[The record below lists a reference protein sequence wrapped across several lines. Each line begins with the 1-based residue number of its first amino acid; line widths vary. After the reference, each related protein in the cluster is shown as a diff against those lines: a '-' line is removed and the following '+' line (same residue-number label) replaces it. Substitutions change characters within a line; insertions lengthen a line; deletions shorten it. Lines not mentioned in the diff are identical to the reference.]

1 MPYKITTQHYK
12 DIKPKKFEGYLV
24 SEISAA
30 ESDYDGPTID
40 ESVGG
45 RQMMFYDATEATTID
60 ESEGKDLMAFY
71 DDYADDTTTMDE
83 DEGKK
88 LMAYYMDKANLKT
101 NIKSPV
107 GKPLVRQAE
116 AAREALAKM
125 FPDVDVS
132 TDLNWDGDTELESED
147 ENDVKERE
155 ALHEAAEERISVMNK
170 PQVQD
175 VVVLGSGSS
184 AVQVDPVVS
193 KMLIGMNPEE
203 REKAGQLI
211 YDSVSKMRSAVEQV
225 VPAISDPPVNIFVKS
240 AGQDIPL
247 TSRNVLELRENGKF
261 VDPGFFDMVAFTV
274 SQNPNTSFE
283 DKKEMYKWCM
293 MVKGMFIMRADLLNK
308 TEIIVKNE
316 TKTILDYQERTLTQ
330 IAKEY
335 SRYLQVCDQHSVEEM
350 RRLSGI
356 QGGLTDFSKFVSEG
370 IVTLAR
376 QNATSN
382 QMMTTLQGSVQA
394 IEQNNLSRQETL
406 YNDLT
411 KSFTN
416 VMEKLNSQS
425 QDLSSTQEM
434 VDGLK
439 KEIQELKNQG
449 NALSQ
454 EQREHINTLI
464 TNLTN
469 MLGVMKEIRK
479 TKVEADTIKAELLQA
494 LSSITTL
501 NEAAEGVKVKTQ
513 YDRDLLISSGDILQR
528 LSTMVPEIKAS
539 ADNVQVIASNYG
551 KAILE
556 NNTIMNT
563 QLETLKE
570 IAKSLAS
577 FEKSTV
583 DLQKVQSER
592 QLELLKAIQA
602 ASGGQSLVNVMAAIK
617 EIADKQSRPSM
628 NIEDVSNMIIEG
640 VVSRMKAAAGGGA
653 PPPLPPD
660 GDPVPMEFDADAPPF
675 VPPSRKMVVSN
686 RKGKVARAAKKTHE
700 VSKKLLTWKS
710 RAALVWK
717 FGSRIL
723 GRARTATLVNGLLGG
738 GAVLG
743 HVMSRRLV
751 TAIFGAA
758 TGIGSL
764 VSITTSILPAVKAIS
779 GYLAKYLV
787 KYDERSS
794 ETNRQLTRQTEL
806 LETAIARLTELRGVP
821 DGDRFNQA
829 PGILRDLLSKIG
841 EFKPIVLP
849 PVMNYGRFEMMT
861 PEERFRSV
869 IPLVERSKPIST
881 RKHGIA
887 LIKKNITD
895 PALDNAVDYKKAT
908 AKRRATR
915 VKKIEQRRTND
926 PLNKFFQ
933 GNW

>member
-12 DIKPKKFEGYLV
+12 DIKPKKFEGNLV
-24 SEISAA
+24 SEISTY

-71 DDYADDTTTMDE
+71 DDYDDTTTMDE

-88 LMAYYMDKANLKT
+88 LMAYYMDKT

-107 GKPLVRQAE
+107 GKPLVKQAE

-132 TDLNWDGDTELESED
+132 TDPNWDGDTELESED
-147 ENDVKERE
+147 ENVEKEKE
-155 ALHEAAEERISVMNK
+155 ALHDAAEERIAVMNK

-175 VVVLGSGSS
+175 VVVLGSGNS

-247 TSRNVLELRENGKF
+247 TSRNVLDLRENGKF
-261 VDPGFFDMVAFTV
+261 VDPGFFDMVAWTV
-274 SQNPNTSFE
+274 SQNPNTSNE

-293 MVKGMFIMRADLLNK
+293 TVKGMFIMRTDLLNK
-308 TEIIVKNE
+308 TETIVKNE

-406 YNDLT
+406 YNGLT

-425 QDLSSTQEM
+425 RDLSSTQKM

-439 KEIQELKNQG
+439 KEIQTLKDQG

-454 EQREHINTLI
+454 EQKDHMNTLI

-469 MLGVMKEIRK
+469 MLGVMNEIQK
-479 TKVEADTIKAELLQA
+479 TKIEADTIKAELLDA

-501 NEAAEGVKVKTQ
+501 NEAAEGVKTKTL
-513 YDRDLLISSGDILQR
+513 YDRNLLISSGDILQR

-539 ADNVQVIASNYG
+539 ADSVQVIASNYG
-551 KAILE
+551 KALLD

-570 IAKSLAS
+570 IAKSLAT

-583 DLQKVQSER
+583 DSQKIQSER
-592 QLELLKAIQA
+592 QEELLKAIQA
-602 ASGGQSLVNVMAAIK
+602 ASGGQSLANVMAAIK
-617 EIADKQSRPSM
+617 EVADKQSRPSM

-653 PPPLPPD
+653 PPPLPPG
-660 GDPVPMEFDADAPPF
+660 GDPAPMEFDVDAPSF
-675 VPPSRKMVVSN
+675 VPSSRKLVVSN
-686 RKGKVARAAKKTHE
+686 RRGKVARAAKKTHD

-710 RAALVWK
+710 RVALVGRL
-717 FGSRIL
+717 GSRIL
-723 GRARTATLVNGLLGG
+723 GRARTATLLNGLIGG

-743 HVMSRRLV
+743 HVMGPRLL
-751 TAIFGAA
+751 TAVVGAA

-764 VSITTSILPAVKAIS
+764 VSIANSILPAVKAIS
-779 GYLAKYLV
+779 GYLAKYLA

-794 ETNRQLTRQTEL
+794 ETNRLLGRQTEL
-806 LETAIARLTELRGVP
+806 LETAIARLTELRGAP
-821 DGDRFNQA
+821 DGDRFNRA
-829 PGILRDLLSKIG
+829 PGILRDLLSNIG
-841 EFKPIVLP
+841 EFKPIVVP
-849 PVMNYGRFEMMT
+849 PVMNYGRMEMMT

-869 IPLVERSKPIST
+869 MSLAERSKPIST

-908 AKRRATR
+908 VKRRATR
-915 VKKIEQRRTND
+915 VKKIEHRRMND

>member
-1 MPYKITTQHYK
+1 MPFRITTESYK
-12 DIKPKKFEGYLV
+12 DIAKNYKGNLV
-24 SEISAA
+24 SEISAS
-30 ESDYDGPTID
+30 ESEYDGPTID
-40 ESVGG
+40 ESVG
-45 RQMMFYDATEATTID
+45 RREMAFYDASDATTID
-60 ESEGKDLMAFY
+60 EDEGKKLMTFF
-71 DDYADDTTTMDE
+71 DDYDDDTTTMDE

-88 LMAYYMDKANLKT
+88 LMAYYKDNT

-125 FPDVDVS
+125 FPDVDVVS
-132 TDLNWDGDTELESED
+132 SDPNWDGDTELESED
-147 ENDVKERE
+147 EEVEKEKE
-155 ALHEAAEERISVMNK
+155 ALHDAAEERIAVMSR

-184 AVQVDPVVS
+184 AVQVDPTVS
-193 KMLIGMNPEE
+193 KMLIGMSPEE
-203 REKAGQLI
+203 REKASNLI
-211 YDSVSKMRSAVEQV
+211 FDSVSKMRSAVEQV

-240 AGQDIPL
+240 AGQDILL
-247 TSRNVLELRENGKF
+247 TSRNVLDLRENGKF
-261 VDPGFFDMVAFTV
+261 VDPGFFDMVAYTV
-274 SQNPNTSFE
+274 SQNPNTSLE

-293 MVKGMFIMRADLLNK
+293 MVKGMFIMRTDLLSK
-308 TEIIVKNE
+308 TESIVKTE
-316 TKTILDYQERTLTQ
+316 TKTILDYQEKALVQ
-330 IAKEY
+330 ISREY
-335 SRYLQVCDQHSVEEM
+335 SRYLQVCDQHSAEEM

-376 QNATSN
+376 QNAASN

-406 YNDLT
+406 YEGLNN
-411 KSFTN
+411 SFAN
-416 VMEKLNSQS
+416 VITKLNSQS
-425 QDLSSTQEM
+425 KDLSSTQADIE
-434 VDGLK
+434 GLK
-439 KEIQELKNQG
+439 KEMEAIKNQG
-449 NALSQ
+449 SALSQ
-454 EQREHINTLI
+454 EQKEHMNTLI
-464 TNLTN
+464 TKLTD
-469 MLGVMKEIRK
+469 MLKVAEEVRK
-479 TKVEADTIKAELLQA
+479 TKIEADTIKAELLKA
-494 LSSITTL
+494 LASITTL
-501 NEAAEGVKVKTQ
+501 NEAAEGVKAKTL
-513 YDRDLLISSGDILQR
+513 YDRNLLISSGDILQK
-528 LSTMVPEIKAS
+528 LSAIVPEIKAS
-539 ADNVQVIASNYG
+539 ADSVQVIASNYG
-551 KAILE
+551 KAITE

-583 DLQKVQSER
+583 DSQRIQSER
-592 QLELLKAIQA
+592 QAELLKAIQD
-602 ASGGQSLVNVMAAIK
+602 ASGGKSLVDVMAAIK
-617 EIADKQSRPSM
+617 EVAAAQSRPAM

-653 PPPLPPD
+653 PPPPPG
-660 GDPVPMEFDADAPPF
+660 GDPVPMEFDIDAPSF
-675 VPPSRKMVVSN
+675 VPSSRQVVVSN
-686 RKGKVARAAKKTHE
+686 RRGKVARAAKKTHE
-700 VSKKLLTWKS
+700 VSKRLLTWKS

-717 FGSRIL
+717 LGSRIL

-743 HVMSRRLV
+743 HVMGRKLL
-751 TAIFGAA
+751 TAVVGAA

-764 VSITTSILPAVKAIS
+764 VSITSSILPAVKAIS
-779 GYLAKYLV
+779 GYLAKYLQ

-794 ETNRQLTRQTEL
+794 ETNRLLTRQTEL
-806 LETAIARLTELRGVP
+806 LNMAIARLTELRGAP
-821 DGDRFNQA
+821 DGDRFNRA
-829 PGILRDLLSKIG
+829 PGILRDLLANIG

-849 PVMNYGRFEMMT
+849 PVMNYGRMEMMT

-869 IPLVERSKPIST
+869 IPLAERSKPIST

-908 AKRRATR
+908 VKRRATR

>member
-12 DIKPKKFEGYLV
+12 DIKPKNFEGNLV
-24 SEISAA
+24 SEISGY
-30 ESDYDGPTID
+30 ESEYDGPTID
-40 ESVGG
+40 ESVG
-45 RQMMFYDATEATTID
+45 RREMAFYDATDATTID
-60 ESEGKDLMAFY
+60 EEEGKKLMAFY
-71 DDYADDTTTMDE
+71 DDDDTTTMDE

-88 LMAYYMDKANLKT
+88 LMAYYMDKT

-107 GKPLVRQAE
+107 GKPLVKQAE
-116 AAREALAKM
+116 AARAALAKM
-125 FPDVDVS
+125 FPDESVS
-132 TDLNWDGDTELESED
+132 IDPNWDGDTDVESED
-147 ENDVKERE
+147 ENVEKEKE
-155 ALHEAAEERISVMNK
+155 ALNDAAEERISVMNK

-203 REKAGQLI
+203 REKASKLI
-211 YDSVSKMRSAVEQV
+211 FDSVSQMRNAVEQV

-247 TSRNVLELRENGKF
+247 TSRNVLDLRENGKF
-261 VDPGFFDMVAFTV
+261 VDPGFFDMVAWTV

-293 MVKGMFIMRADLLNK
+293 MVKGMFIMRTDLLSK
-308 TEIIVKNE
+308 TDSIVKTE
-316 TKTILDYQERTLTQ
+316 TKTLLDYQEKALVQ
-330 IAKEY
+330 ISREY
-335 SRYLQVCDQHSVEEM
+335 SRYLQVCDQHSAEEM

-406 YNDLT
+406 YDGLT
-411 KSFTN
+411 KSFTT

-425 QDLSSTQEM
+425 RDLSSTQEM

-469 MLGVMKEIRK
+469 MLGVMKEIQN

-501 NEAAEGVKVKTQ
+501 NEAAEGVKAKTL
-513 YDRDLLISSGDILQR
+513 YDRNLLISSGDILQR
-528 LSTMVPEIKAS
+528 MSTIVPEIKAS
-539 ADNVQVIASNYG
+539 ADSVQVIASNYG

-583 DLQKVQSER
+583 DSQKIQSER
-592 QLELLKAIQA
+592 QAELLKAIQE
-602 ASGGQSLVNVMAAIK
+602 ASGEQSLVNVMAAIK

-653 PPPLPPD
+653 PPPPPPG
-660 GDPVPMEFDADAPPF
+660 GDPVPMEFDVDAPSF
-675 VPPSRKMVVSN
+675 VPSSRKLVVSN
-686 RKGKVARAAKKTHE
+686 RRGKVARAAKKTHE

-710 RAALVWK
+710 RVALVGRL
-717 FGSRIL
+717 GSRIL
-723 GRARTATLVNGLLGG
+723 GRARTATLLNGLLGG

-743 HVMSRRLV
+743 HVMGPRLV
-751 TAIFGAA
+751 TAIVGAA

-764 VSITTSILPAVKAIS
+764 VSIANSILPAVKAIS
-779 GYLAKYLV
+779 GYLAKYLA

-806 LETAIARLTELRGVP
+806 LETAIDRLTELRGVP
-821 DGDRFNQA
+821 DGDRFNRA

-869 IPLVERSKPIST
+869 VPLAERSKPIST

-908 AKRRATR
+908 VKRRATR
-915 VKKIEQRRTND
+915 VKKIEHRRTND